1 MFKSVL
7 FLSIFLLPLVSS
19 SQGMSL
25 YELYLFPQ
33 AKSLSPLPGLAH

>member
-7 FLSIFLLPLVSS
+7 FSSIFLLPLIS

-25 YELYLFPQ
+25 CELYLFPQ